1 MSLEHLA
8 VFSFKI
14 VCVWKLSFTKLTLKL
29 RQSHRT
35 TEANFT
41 CNWATKVLFSL
52 AKDQHLHAA
61 GNRHGSTPVSTI
73 LRKAVR
79 FFIIHCRYIFS
90 IKKTHSKLQGFIQ
103 GEWNGTISFRELKSK
118 KFPERACPQTPIVLE
133 NCALCLQCS
142 FTKLVSIY
150 PRSASGQS
158 DLVIFQ
164 VPFYD
169 QR

>member
-8 VFSFKI
+8 VFSFEI

-41 CNWATKVLFSL
+41 CQLSHQSSISL

-79 FFIIHCRYIFS
+79 FFIIHCRYIF
-90 IKKTHSKLQGFIQ
+90 
-103 GEWNGTISFRELKSK
+103 
-118 KFPERACPQTPIVLE
+118 
-133 NCALCLQCS
+133 
-142 FTKLVSIY
+142 
-150 PRSASGQS
+150 
-158 DLVIFQ
+158 
-164 VPFYD
+164 
-169 QR
+169 